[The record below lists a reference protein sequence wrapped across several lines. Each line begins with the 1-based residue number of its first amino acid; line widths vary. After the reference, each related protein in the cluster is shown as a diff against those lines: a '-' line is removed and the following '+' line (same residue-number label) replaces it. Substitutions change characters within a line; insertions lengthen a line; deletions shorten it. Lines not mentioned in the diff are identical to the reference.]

1 MFNITK
7 QNSNKDSLRINLK
20 RNEKDKNNISANNNI
35 FKIVESNNL
44 EKLLILLKSDHSKIN
59 TLNKDGLA
67 PIHISVIKGNLDIT
81 YHLLL
86 NGANPNITSSTKK
99 QTPLHLAYIHQN
111 SKTDLIIKN
120 LKKFKAN
127 DNIYDIYN
135 KKPIDYSK
143 KKGNN
148 SIKENNNNKSNEKEN
163 IEFNNNRIYN
173 KNNKIPKI
181 VKHVKENIKINKFS
195 KINFNIKGDVDTVEN
210 DDIEECDND
219 SYNNDNNKSIISNS
233 LDDSL
238 EIIKKPKNN
247 DSKFKYNESS
257 RNNAKTNKNSSTYIY
272 RNSSSNDIC
281 NNSKDKKQIKNTKR
295 MIMNK
300 SYKNIK
306 SNKDGSIKIDEIF
319 KELIKKKRQSIG
331 LKKNNSYLKNKKC
344 NIIKDH
350 NENNIG
356 NNRNNYQPEYNHNKS
371 IDNTKINNIYILKE
385 KDIKINSNK
394 TNSINN
400 NNTGFLSAF
409 STENQTK
416 NKNTKEKITII
427 TNKDVVEFK
436 YGDSFTDE
444 NNNTG
449 KYSANNSIPNNNTI
463 NTNNNINNNISYNVL
478 NKEINTKET
487 EHYTN
492 ILLTKNKNNNI
503 NDLDITKS
511 YPDLKHWLDNIG
523 LAKYLQ
529 NFIDNNIYDI
539 NLLINQ
545 MKNPETKL
553 GYDDIES
560 ILKIHR
566 PGHIYRLFCYLEV
579 NAGLIQENIAKFL
592 IKIISKSKDKIKD
605 NNSNK
610 NNNKLKLSESQ
621 EMSNCIKCFKIS
633 FLPSQKKNDLKSF
646 LVRYDLM
653 GFYQNFYH
661 NGFDLINFVILQM
674 FSSEPIDEIILEN
687 CFHIYEHEQRE
698 YVLKCIIS
706 EKNKI
711 NYFLNSNEYINYE
724 FHNIIK
730 YEDIIFE
737 ENEVKGKE
745 KIKIPNDNS
754 CVECSIY

>member
-1 MFNITK
+1 M
-7 QNSNKDSLRINLK
+7 
-20 RNEKDKNNISANNNI
+20 
-35 FKIVESNNL
+35 
-44 EKLLILLKSDHSKIN
+44 
-59 TLNKDGLA
+59 
-67 PIHISVIKGNLDIT
+67 KGNLDIT

-99 QTPLHLAYIHQN
+99 QTPLHLAYIYQN
-111 SKTDLIIKN
+111 SKTDLIVKN

-127 DNIYDIYN
+127 ENIYDIYY
-135 KKPIDYSK
+135 KKPIDYSN
-143 KKGNN
+143 KKGNSN
-148 SIKENNNNKSNEKEN
+148 GKENNNNISNEEDN
-163 IEFNNNRIYN
+163 IAKNNNKIYN

-181 VKHVKENIKINKFS
+181 VKNVKENIKINKFS
-195 KINFNIKGDVDTVEN
+195 KINFNIKGDIDNVEN
-210 DDIEECDND
+210 DDIEEYDND
-219 SYNNDNNKSIISNS
+219 SNKNKDIITSS

-238 EIIKKPKNN
+238 EITKSKENKIKL
-247 DSKFKYNESS
+247 NEPS
-257 RNNAKTNKNSSTYIY
+257 RNNSKSKKNNSTFIY
-272 RNSSSNDIC
+272 RNSSCKDIN
-281 NNSKDKKQIKNTKR
+281 NNSKDKNQIKNTKK
-295 MIMNK
+295 MTMNK
-300 SYKNIK
+300 SYKNLI
-306 SNKDGSIKIDEIF
+306 SNKDGNIDEVF

-331 LKKNNSYLKNKKC
+331 LKKNNSYLKNKKS
-344 NIIKDH
+344 NTAKIRK
-350 NENNIG
+350 ENNIIG
-356 NNRNNYQPEYNHNKS
+356 NNRNNAQLEYKHNKS
-371 IDNTKINNIYILKE
+371 IDITKMNKINLNEKNIN
-385 KDIKINSNK
+385 INSNK
-394 TNSINN
+394 TNSINH
-400 NNTGFLSAF
+400 NNTGFMSAF

-416 NKNTKEKITII
+416 NKNIKEKITII

-449 KYSANNSIPNNNTI
+449 KYSGNNSIPNNI
-463 NTNNNINNNISYNVL
+463 SVNTNNNNMNNNISYNVL

-503 NDLDITKS
+503 TDLDATKT
-511 YPDLKHWLDNIG
+511 YPELKKWLDNIG
-523 LAKYLQ
+523 LSMYLQ

-539 NLLINQ
+539 NILINQ

-560 ILKIHR
+560 ILKIHK

-579 NAGLIQENIAKFL
+579 CAWLIPENIATFL
-592 IKIISKSKDKIKD
+592 IKINNKNKDKHKD
-605 NNSNK
+605 NSFDK
-610 NNNKLKLSESQ
+610 NNNKLKLSISQ
-621 EMSNCIKCFKIS
+621 EMTNCINCIKIN
-633 FLPSQKKNDLKSF
+633 FLPSQKKNNLKSF
-646 LVRYDLM
+646 LGRYDLM

-661 NGFDLINFVILQM
+661 NGFDLINFVMLQM
-674 FSSEPIDEIILEN
+674 FSSEPIDEITLEN
-687 CFHIYEHEQRE
+687 CFHIYEHEQRDQ
-698 YVLKCIIS
+698 VLKCILS

-737 ENEVKGKE
+737 ENEGKEKE

>member
-1 MFNITK
+1 MLNITK

-20 RNEKDKNNISANNNI
+20 RNEKDKNNISSNNNI
-35 FKIVESNNL
+35 FKIIENNNL

-59 TLNKDGLA
+59 AFNNDGLA
-67 PIHISVIKGNLDIT
+67 PIHLSVMKGNLDIT

-86 NGANPNITSSTKK
+86 NGANPNITSSSKK
-99 QTPLHLAYIHQN
+99 QTPLHLAYIYQN

-127 DNIYDIYN
+127 ENIYDIYY
-135 KKPIDYSK
+135 KKPIDYSN

-148 SIKENNNNKSNEKEN
+148 SGKENKNNNNKSNEGESITKN
-163 IEFNNNRIYN
+163 HKRIYN
-173 KNNKIPKI
+173 KNNKIPKN
-181 VKHVKENIKINKFS
+181 VKNVKENIKINKFS
-195 KINFNIKGDVDTVEN
+195 KIDFNIKGDIDNVEN
-210 DDIEECDND
+210 DDNEICDND
-219 SYNNDNNKSIISNS
+219 SYNNDTYNDIISNS

-238 EIIKKPKNN
+238 EMTNKPKNKEN
-247 DSKFKYNESS
+247 KFKLKESS
-257 RNNAKTNKNSSTYIY
+257 RNNLKTNKNNSTCIY
-272 RNSSSNDIC
+272 RNSSGNDISYE
-281 NNSKDKKQIKNTKR
+281 SKDKKQIKNAKK
-295 MIMNK
+295 MIKNK
-300 SYKNIK
+300 SYKSVM

-319 KELIKKKRQSIG
+319 KDLIKKKRQSIG
-331 LKKNNSYLKNKKC
+331 LKKNNSYSKNKK
-344 NIIKDH
+344 NIMTKGH
-350 NENNIG
+350 KG
-356 NNRNNYQPEYNHNKS
+356 NNRNKAQPEYNKQNQS
-371 IDNTKINNIYILKE
+371 IENTKINNIFNLKE
-385 KDIKINSNK
+385 KNININSIK

-436 YGDSFTDE
+436 YGDSFTEE

-449 KYSANNSIPNNNTI
+449 KCSCNNSIPNNNSL
-463 NTNNNINNNISYNVL
+463 NTNNIINNNVSFNVL

-492 ILLTKNKNNNI
+492 ILLTKNKNNNMT
-503 NDLDITKS
+503 DLDATKS
-511 YPDLKHWLDNIG
+511 YPELKHWLDNID
-523 LAKYLQ
+523 LSMYLQ

-539 NLLINQ
+539 NILINQ
-545 MKNPETKL
+545 MKNTETKL

-560 ILKIHR
+560 ILKIHK

-579 NAGLIQENIAKFL
+579 SAGLFQENIAKFL
-592 IKIISKSKDKIKD
+592 IKINNNNKDKVKEY
-605 NNSNK
+605 NSNK
-610 NNNKLKLSESQ
+610 NNNKLKLSVSQ
-621 EMSNCIKCFKIS
+621 EMSNCINCIKIS

-646 LVRYDLM
+646 LGRYDLM

-661 NGFDLINFVILQM
+661 NGFDLINFVMLQM
-674 FSSEPIDEIILEN
+674 FSSEPINEITLEN
-687 CFHIYEHEQRE
+687 CFHIYEHDQRE
-698 YVLKCIIS
+698 QVLKCIIS

-711 NYFLNSNEYINYE
+711 NYFLNSNEYINCE

-737 ENEVKGKE
+737 ENEDKGKE